1 MQTLKDLN
9 RLPISMKR
17 SLVKEVLP
25 EYFLAEYPTL
35 ITFLDAYYENLDS
48 DTNIGDLINDL
59 NTIRDAEDN
68 TLRQL
73 DLMFKEV
80 GLGVSQNQFT
90 SPREVIRDFADFFRV
105 KGTKFSAERFFRTFF
120 RDDVE
125 IEYPK
130 NNLFVVGQSEIGL
143 DSLDVLQ
150 DGALYQVLS
159 VLVKAPISIA
169 TWEKLYRRF
178 VHPAGFYLG
187 AEVLILTAQTNPLS
201 APDVILDSDAGEV
214 TIESNVNL
222 LANLTV
228 DNDTSIIQTMGHTQY
243 VTGESDHGLQHIWY
257 QLEDLLAID
266 SSYTDRDADSN
277 ETIFTV
283 RMQPNHQIRDFKLL
297 TIDSAN
303 DTYGR
308 IYDIAKSSY
317 DYYAPSWS

>member
-317 DYYAPSWS
+317 DYYAPS

>member
-1 MQTLKDLN
+1 
-9 RLPISMKR
+9 
-17 SLVKEVLP
+17 
-25 EYFLAEYPTL
+25 
-35 ITFLDAYYENLDS
+35 
-48 DTNIGDLINDL
+48 
-59 NTIRDAEDN
+59 
-68 TLRQL
+68 
-73 DLMFKEV
+73 MFKEV

-317 DYYAPSWS
+317 DYYAPS

>member
-277 ETIFTV
+277 EKIFTV

-317 DYYAPSWS
+317 DYYAPS

>member
-1 MQTLKDLN
+1 MRTLKDLN
-9 RLPISMKR
+9 RLPISMKK

-25 EYFLAEYPTL
+25 EYFFSEYPNL
-35 ITFLDAYYENLDS
+35 ITFLDAYYEHLDS

-59 NTIRDAEDN
+59 NTVRDAEDN

-120 RDDVE
+120 REDIE

-169 TWEKLYRRF
+169 TWEKLYRKF

-187 AEVLILTAQTNPLS
+187 AEVLILTSQTNPLS
-201 APDVILDSDAGEV
+201 TVDVILDSDAGEI
-214 TIESNVNL
+214 TLESNINL
-222 LANLTV
+222 LADLSV
-228 DNDTSIIQTMGHTQY
+228 DNDTTIIQTMGHTQY

-257 QLEDLLAID
+257 NLDGLIEID
-266 SSYTDRDADSN
+266 SSYTDRNADSN
-277 ETIFTV
+277 QTIFTV
-283 RMQPNHQIRDFKLL
+283 RMEPNHQIRDFKLL

-303 DTYGR
+303 DLYGR

-317 DYYAPSWS
+317 DYYAPT